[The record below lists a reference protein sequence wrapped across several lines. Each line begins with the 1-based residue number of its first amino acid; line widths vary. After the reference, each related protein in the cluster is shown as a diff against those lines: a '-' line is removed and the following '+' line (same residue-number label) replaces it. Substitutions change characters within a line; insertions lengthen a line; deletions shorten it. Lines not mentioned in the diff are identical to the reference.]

1 MNEKDNLLNIKKL
14 AESVLVNEV
23 VERHSMFQLQCFN
36 LAKQP
41 TIQSKL
47 HQCLKEIKSRKLSL
61 DSLELEISEQN
72 DQLEILDINLA
83 EFQEMISKNEMSV
96 YEQKR
101 AAIKIRDFERKNKSI
116 RNNLIELNKK
126 QKDIAE
132 EMQFFCSAFDQLNR
146 KEKLK
151 PWDDPEVQKEYWTEK
166 LRFEVNTRLLLRQLP
181 DIELM
186 KTIMCLHDDSP
197 IKKGVVD
204 MLRKA
209 NEQTAALTQKQ

>member
-1 MNEKDNLLNIKKL
+1 MNENNNLLQVKKVAECVL
-14 AESVLVNEV
+14 ANEV
-23 VERHSMFQLQCFN
+23 VERHSLFQLQTFI
-36 LAKQP
+36 LAKEP

-47 HQCLKEIKSRKLSL
+47 HQCLREIKSRKQGL
-61 DSLELEISEQN
+61 DALELEISDQK
-72 DQLEILDINLA
+72 DQLELLDINLA
-83 EFQEMISKNEMSV
+83 EFQELTSKNEMSI

-101 AAIKIRDFERKNKSI
+101 AAIKMRSFERQCTSIKNHLK
-116 RNNLIELNKK
+116 ELEKK
-126 QKDIAE
+126 EKDISE
-132 EMQFFCSAFDQLNR
+132 ELQFFCAAFDQLSR

-151 PWDDPEVQKEYWTEK
+151 PWDDVEVQKEYWTEK

-197 IKKGVVD
+197 IKKGVVE